1 MYDMLP
7 FLNTTSKTP
16 EEQVGEI
23 TSYLMQFKETLE
35 FILTNIGIDNLSDD
49 LVNKLNILG
58 ADIEKTNTVKEE
70 ELQQVSSKM
79 LTVSDVINS
88 DAFKAALTNEY
99 KFTVNFETG
108 NLEYTR

>member
-1 MYDMLP
+1 
-7 FLNTTSKTP
+7 
-16 EEQVGEI
+16 
-23 TSYLMQFKETLE
+23 MQFKETLE

-88 DAFKAALTNEY
+88 EAFKAALTNEY
-99 KFTVNFETG
+99 TFTVNFETG